1 MNAAILKFDGEGNG
15 HCLYTELIDLRQLG
29 HLQISR
35 ASTIEFNN
43 QKAEWEVKD
52 MNNQLLFQNPSRS
65 VCLAWEQQHL
75 TP

>member
-1 MNAAILKFDGEGNG
+1 MNPVILKFDGQGNG

-29 HLQISR
+29 QLQIVR

-43 QKAEWEVKD
+43 GAGEWEVKSTD
-52 MNNQLLFQNPSRS
+52 NRLLFKNPSRA